1 MTCSRISIVLLSLL
15 AACSSSSSVARQPN
29 GTDRSATLP
38 TLAAR
43 VVGSSSN
50 PILADGSDY
59 TSDPAPVIAGGKL
72 YILTG
77 GNTAGPTVNDF
88 RMPEWQM
95 LEASG
100 DPMAGRW
107 THIPHLARP
116 EAVFKWAAPGRAYAA
131 QIMRGARRTR
141 SRCCRRI
148 PRIPHSPCWSLSAS
162 KT

>member
-50 PILADGSDY
+50 RILADGCDY
-59 TSDPAPVIAGGKL
+59 TSDAAPVIAGGKL

-107 THIPHLARP
+107 TH
-116 EAVFKWAAPGRAYAA
+116 Y
-131 QIMRGARRTR
+131 
-141 SRCCRRI
+141 
-148 PRIPHSPCWSLSAS
+148 PHSPDPRRCSSGRHRAERTLRRSCGEHDGLAHAAVGAFHVYL
-162 KT
+162 TPPVGR